1 MLTRRLYLEFR
12 RYYSKNVIL
21 SPFGQI
27 DLPTGSID
35 QYTMEWWSKWED
47 KTAVECG
54 LTGKTISYKEL
65 RHKSKALGSSLSQL
79 GLQRKTALFVLPNCP
94 EFPMALLGALQAGMT
109 VSAANPI
116 YTPGELRHQA
126 NDAGANCVVTDAG
139 CLDRVLEAVAG
150 LNLPVIS
157 IGGSTK
163 EGVISLDQLINKE
176 PDDSVLPTI
185 EEKMEQL
192 AMLPYSSGTTGL
204 PKGVR
209 LRHSNITANIEQIAH
224 PKVNCIMDT
233 TENHQDVIPA
243 VLPFFHIYGS
253 TCVMLRCLRLGAKLV
268 TLPKFDPMPFLQIL
282 AKNRNIVLHAVPPI
296 INFLGNHPLVKP
308 EMLQGLRFTMT
319 GAAPCSPSDI
329 ARMNEKKP
337 HTILQAY
344 GMTEASPVVTF
355 PLVGSTD
362 TATIGAPIP
371 NTMAKVVDPNTGD
384 NLSAGLNG
392 ELCFKGPQVMEG
404 YHKNPKAT
412 AETLDSEGWLRT
424 GDIGYAD
431 EEGNFFIVDRLK
443 ELIKVK
449 GFQVAPAELEALLR
463 QHPKVAEAG
472 VTSAICPRSGELP
485 IAFLVPVPG
494 CSIDPEQVSS
504 WMSDQVAS
512 YKRPAK
518 LLVVNEIPKSPSGK
532 ILRREL
538 KEIAKTE
545 VRF

>member
-12 RYYSKNVIL
+12 RCYSKNVIV

-27 DLPTGSID
+27 DLPTASLD
-35 QYTMEWWSKWED
+35 EYTMEWWSKWEN

-54 LTGKTISYKEL
+54 LTGKAITYKEL
-65 RHKSKALGSSLSQL
+65 RHKSKSLGTSLSQL
-79 GLQRKTALFVLPNCP
+79 GLKKKTALFVLPNCP
-94 EFPMALLGALQAGMT
+94 EFPLALLGALQAGMT
-109 VSAANPI
+109 ISAANPI

-157 IGGSTK
+157 TGGSTK
-163 EGVISLDQLINKE
+163 EGVISFEELINKE
-176 PDDSVLPTI
+176 TDNSLLPTTD
-185 EEKMEQL
+185 EKIGQL

-209 LRHSNITANIEQIAH
+209 LQHSSITANIEQIAH

-233 TENHQDVIPA
+233 TESHQDVIPA

-253 TCVMLRCLRLGAKLV
+253 TCVMMRCLRLGAKLV
-268 TLPKFDPMPFLQIL
+268 TLPKFDPLPFLQIL

-296 INFLGNHPLVKP
+296 INFLGTHPLVKP
-308 EMLQGLRFTMT
+308 EMLQGIRFTMT

-329 ARMNEKKP
+329 ARLNEKKP
-337 HTILQAY
+337 HYILQAY
-344 GMTEASPVVTF
+344 GMTEASPVLTF

-371 NTMAKVVDPNTGD
+371 NTMAKVVDPNTGE
-384 NLSAGLNG
+384 NLPAGQNG

-404 YHKNPKAT
+404 YHNNAKAT
-412 AETLDSEGWLRT
+412 EETLKDGWLHT

-472 VTSAICPRSGELP
+472 VTSAVCPRSGEVP
-485 IAFLVPVPG
+485 VGFLVPVPG
-494 CSIDPEQVSS
+494 CSIDAEQVSS
-504 WMSDQVAS
+504 WMSDQVAP
-512 YKRPAK
+512 YKRLAK
-518 LLVVNEIPKSPSGK
+518 LLIVNEIPKSASGK
-532 ILRREL
+532 ILRKEL
-538 KEIAKTE
+538 KEIAKAE
-545 VRF
+545 VHL